1 MFLPESLD
9 WVPPDPGDQ
18 EAGRSD
24 AHAASPRLSPVHSAP
39 GKGDVEPS
47 APGRPLL
54 HRTLPAAES
63 VQPLLIFGIW
73 TFQAYNVGSGLRNK
87 ALKVKHY
94 HFRKPHVVPTCSET

>member
-18 EAGRSD
+18 EAGRSE
-24 AHAASPRLSPVHSAP
+24 AHAASPWLSPVHFAP

-54 HRTLPAAES
+54 HHTLPAAES
-63 VQPLLIFGIW
+63 V
-73 TFQAYNVGSGLRNK
+73 
-87 ALKVKHY
+87 
-94 HFRKPHVVPTCSET
+94 